1 MAVSIAIAVGLV
13 NMLDS
18 GHFLSHLDVPLEK
31 KKIRAFS
38 FSLQVPY
45 LKDFQGMFPKV

>member
-31 KKIRAFS
+31 KNPCFQLFS
-38 FSLQVPY
+38 AVALS
-45 LKDFQGMFPKV
+45 QGLSGYVS

>member
-31 KKIRAFS
+31 KIRAFS
-38 FSLQVPY
+38 FSLQLPY